1 MKQLLKKF
9 HLPVPVTAFLLLL
22 LFLFFSTSVI
32 QSFRFQ
38 HFTKTLFR
46 EEMKNDTLSMH
57 YTLANPEPYG
67 IPFDHVSLLPYSK
80 ENEALR
86 YQQMDEHI
94 KAISSLQP
102 FLWDKDSKLLLQ
114 LLKQQLSSGK
124 EDAKFPYYA
133 EPLSPGSG
141 IPANLPILL
150 AEYTFRNEQDVIN
163 YLTLLSQIP
172 NYLTGIA
179 DYEKEKAKAGL
190 FMSDTSANI
199 IIRQCYE
206 IMDSQK
212 LLQDTHFLNTT
223 FSERVKTLVDKK
235 LLTAEKASSYE
246 QQNHILLLEQIMP
259 AYEALGDE
267 ILALKGS
274 GSNPDGLS
282 HLPDGKAYYSFLF
295 QETTGC
301 HRSITDLK
309 KLLALQMKKDTEE
322 LSRLLKKSPSL
333 LTAPLETQFPKMSSE
348 DYLADLQL
356 RMKEDF
362 PAFPC
367 SDTIPSHT
375 VKKVS
380 KSLED
385 YCSPA
390 FYLTPP
396 IDDITENSIYIN
408 EKDNPDALELY
419 TTLAHEGYPG
429 HLYQTVYY
437 QLYQQQ
443 EKISPARNLLHY
455 GGYSEGWALYVE
467 MLSYDYAKELL
478 KENGASENTLL
489 FADAIRLNRSI
500 QLCLYSFLDISIHYD
515 GATLET
521 VSEYLHDFGITEP
534 SVARD
539 IYEYIV
545 QEPANYPK
553 YYVGY
558 LELLMLKN
566 EAKQLWKNDYS
577 DLRFHKLILETG
589 PCPFAVLREQL
600 K

>member
-1 MKQLLKKF
+1 MKQLLKKI
-9 HLPVPVTAFLLLL
+9 HLPVPVTVFLLLL
-22 LFLFFSTSVI
+22 LFLFFSTYAI

-38 HFTKTLFR
+38 HFTRTLFR

-67 IPFDHVSLLPYSK
+67 IPHDHVSLLPYSK

-86 YQQMDEHI
+86 HQQMDNHI
-94 KAISSLQP
+94 KAISSFQP

-114 LLKQQLSSGK
+114 LLKQQFSSGK
-124 EDAKFPYYA
+124 ADAQFPYYA

-172 NYLTGIA
+172 DYLTGIA

-206 IMDSQK
+206 IMDAQR

-223 FSERVKTLVDKK
+223 FSERVQTLVEKK
-235 LLTAEKASSYE
+235 LLTAEKAASYE

-309 KLLALQMKKDTEE
+309 KLLAIQMKKDTEE

-333 LTAPLETQFPKMSSE
+333 LTAPLETQFPRMSSE
-348 DYLADLQL
+348 EYLADLQL

-362 PAFPC
+362 PAFPS

-380 KSLED
+380 KSLEN

-396 IDDITENSIYIN
+396 IDDISENSIYIN
-408 EKDNPDALELY
+408 EKDNTDALELY

-443 EKISPARNLLHY
+443 KKISPARNLLHY
-455 GGYSEGWALYVE
+455 SGYSEGWALYVE

-515 GATLET
+515 GATFET
-521 VSEYLHDFGITEP
+521 VSEYLHNFGITE
-534 SVARD
+534 SAVVKD

-558 LELLMLKN
+558 LEFLMLKD

-589 PCPFAVLREQL
+589 PCPFSVLREQL

>member
-86 YQQMDEHI
+86 YQQMDKHI

-172 NYLTGIA
+172 DYLTGIA

-301 HRSITDLK
+301 HLSITDLK

-333 LTAPLETQFPKMSSE
+333 LTAPLETQFPQMSSE

-566 EAKQLWKNDYS
+566 KAKQLWKNDYS